1 MAAWQRLAATFCQYP
16 KNVLELEIDESA
28 NAEFRLAAN
37 SLTNANI
44 RSEVIVDQID
54 APKNLSRHA
63 IAFSCDVRAQEDDP
77 SIFRGT
83 GRFILLWDDAP
94 QDSWTNNY
102 RVILYAKSPLET
114 DIGFDDDSAEIAWA
128 WLMASLEQHG
138 ATVEVA
144 GGTTTRVLSV
154 GHGTLAAQSHHAE
167 LEIRASWC
175 PTNDNLAGHLEAWVD
190 LICMMSGLSL
200 HGEGV
205 SQIDRRN

>member
-1 MAAWQRLAATFCQYP
+1 M
-16 KNVLELEIDESA
+16 LELEVDEGA
-28 NAEFRLAAN
+28 NAEFRLAA
-37 SLTNANI
+37 SALAKANI
-44 RSEVIVDQID
+44 RPEVIVDQID
-54 APKNLSRHA
+54 APQNLSRHA
-63 IAFSCDVRAQEDDP
+63 IAFACDVKAGEEDS

-83 GRFILLWDDAP
+83 GRFILLWDDVP
-94 QDSWTNNY
+94 QESWTNNY

-128 WLMASLEQHG
+128 WLMTSLEQHG
-138 ATVEVA
+138 ATSEVA

-175 PTNDNLAGHLEAWVD
+175 PTGTNLTGHLEAWVD

-205 SQIDRRN
+205 TQIDRRN

>member
-1 MAAWQRLAATFCQYP
+1 M
-16 KNVLELEIDESA
+16 LELEIDQSA
-28 NAEFRLAAN
+28 NADFRLAAN
-37 SLTNANI
+37 SLARANI

-54 APKNLSRHA
+54 APQNLSRHA
-63 IAFSCDVRAQEDDP
+63 IAFACDVKAIEDDS

-94 QDSWTNNY
+94 QESWTNNY

-128 WLMASLEQHG
+128 WLMTSLEQHG
-138 ATVEVA
+138 ATVDVA

-167 LEIRASWC
+167 LELRASWC
-175 PTNDNLAGHLEAWVD
+175 PTSDDLAGHLEAWID

-200 HGEGV
+200 
-205 SQIDRRN
+205 

>member
-1 MAAWQRLAATFCQYP
+1 MAAWQRIISSFSEYRCD
-16 KNVLELEIDESA
+16 VLELEIDQSA
-28 NAEFRLAAN
+28 NAEFRLAAS
-37 SLTNANI
+37 SLLQANI
-44 RSEVIVDQID
+44 RPEVIVDQID
-54 APKNLSRHA
+54 APQNLSRHA
-63 IAFSCDVRAQEDDP
+63 IAFSCDVKANELDS

-94 QDSWTNNY
+94 QESWTNNY

-114 DIGFDDDSAEIAWA
+114 DIGFNDDSSEIAWA
-128 WLMASLEQHG
+128 WLSASLERHG
-138 ATVEVA
+138 ATVDVA

-167 LEIRASWC
+167 LELRASWC
-175 PTNDNLAGHLEAWVD
+175 PTSDDLAGHLEAWVD

-205 SQIDRRN
+205 SQLDPRS

>member
-1 MAAWQRLAATFCQYP
+1 M
-16 KNVLELEIDESA
+16 LELEVDQSA
-28 NAEFRLAAN
+28 NVDFRLAA
-37 SLTNANI
+37 SSFANAKI
-44 RSEVIVDQID
+44 RSEVIIDQID
-54 APKNLSRHA
+54 APSNLSRHA
-63 IAFSCDVRAQEDDP
+63 IAFACDVKAVEGDS

-94 QDSWTNNY
+94 QESWTNNF
-102 RVILYAKSPLET
+102 RIILYAKSPLET

-128 WLMASLEQHG
+128 WLQTSLDQHG
-138 ATVEVA
+138 AGVEVA

-167 LEIRASWC
+167 LELRASWC
-175 PTNDNLAGHLEAWVD
+175 PTTTDFAGHLEAWID

-205 SQIDRRN
+205 TSLDRRN

>member
-1 MAAWQRLAATFCQYP
+1 M
-16 KNVLELEIDESA
+16 LELEIDQSA
-28 NAEFRLAAN
+28 NADFRLAAN
-37 SLTNANI
+37 SLSRANI

-54 APKNLSRHA
+54 APQNLSRHA
-63 IAFSCDVRAQEDDP
+63 IAFACAVKAHDDDS

-83 GRFILLWDDAP
+83 GRFILLWDDVP
-94 QDSWTNNY
+94 QESWTNNY

-128 WLMASLEQHG
+128 WLMTSLEQHG
-138 ATVEVA
+138 ASVEVA

-167 LEIRASWC
+167 LELRASWC
-175 PTNDNLAGHLEAWVD
+175 PTSDDLAGHLEAWID

-200 HGEGV
+200 HGEEV
-205 SQIDRRN
+205 SQLDRRG

>member
-1 MAAWQRLAATFCQYP
+1 MIE
-16 KNVLELEIDESA
+16 LELEEGT
-28 NAEFRLAAN
+28 NAAFRLAAQ
-37 SLTNANI
+37 SLAKANI

-54 APKNLSRHA
+54 APQNLSRHA
-63 IAFSCDVRAQEDDP
+63 IAFSCDVRANNEDS

-94 QDSWTNNY
+94 QESWTNNY

-128 WLMASLEQHG
+128 WLMTSLEQHS
-138 ATVEVA
+138 AQVEVA

-154 GHGTLAAQSHHAE
+154 GHGTLSSQSHHAE
-167 LEIRASWC
+167 LELRASWC
-175 PTNDNLAGHLEAWVD
+175 PVDTNFAGHVEAWID

-205 SQIDRRN
+205 SQIDRRS